1 MAKGWLPFGAAT
13 LLYNGHSLIKP
24 AKSWGHFLLSWGRVS
39 QGNPFLE
46 LIRDTPFYREEEAKG
61 TGIDKPGRK
70 LRRNSRSFRI
80 EPPPKWTGKWKNLCG
95 KNDS

>member
-1 MAKGWLPFGAAT
+1 MNTKIFISMPEKFE
-13 LLYNGHSLIKP
+13 
-24 AKSWGHFLLSWGRVS
+24 VV
-39 QGNPFLE
+39 
-46 LIRDTPFYREEEAKG
+46 PFYREEEAKG

-80 EPPPKWTGKWKNLCG
+80 EPSPKWTGKWKNLCG